1 MYFLYTLGLALW
13 LLVGTPVW
21 LWQMRRHGKH
31 RSALRARLGNV
42 PEQLRHHRKAPIFW
56 VHAVSVGEVL
66 AVSALVSALRTRHPR
81 ARIVVS
87 TVTDTGQMLARKR
100 FGAENVFY
108 FPLDFRFAIRP
119 YMEALRPQL
128 IVIAETEF
136 WPNFLR
142 LAHASGARV
151 AVVNARISDR
161 SFPGYRRVRRWLAH
175 ILQNIDVLLAQTGQ
189 DRERLLAIG
198 APTERVQ
205 VAGNLKFD
213 VPPPEPPPIV
223 HQLRS
228 ALELAEASP
237 VIVAGSTVE
246 GEEPLLLRAFET
258 VLTRHPRAVMVLA
271 PRHPERFS
279 HVAAM
284 ITDLA
289 IRFWRRSEWQPSRS
303 IAGRVFLLD
312 SIGELASLYALAT
325 VAFVGGSLV
334 ERGGHN
340 ILEAAQYGIPVLVGP
355 HTENFRDIVNLFRD
369 AGAVRLV
376 GPAEL
381 PLVLTELVE
390 NEPERKVMGQ
400 RALETLQAHRGATER
415 TLQALEELLARAPQ
429 AGEDEAA
436 GYVSTDNSGGSSA
449 AEPLP

>member
-1 MYFLYTLGLALW
+1 MYSLYTLGLALW
-13 LLVGTPVW
+13 LLLGTPVW

-31 RSALRARLGNV
+31 RAGLRARLGRV
-42 PEQLRHHRKAPIFW
+42 PERLRHHRKAPIFW

-66 AVSALVSALRTRHPR
+66 AISGLVGQLRACHPR
-81 ARIVVS
+81 ARVVVS
-87 TVTDTGQMLARKR
+87 TVTDTGQMLARQR

-108 FPLDFRFAIRP
+108 FPLDFAFAIGS
-119 YMEALRPQL
+119 YLEALRPPL
-128 IVIAETEF
+128 VVLAETEF

-161 SFPGYRRVRRWLAH
+161 SFPGYRRVRRWLGRV
-175 ILQNIDVLLAQTGQ
+175 LQNVDLLLAQTEQ

-198 APTERVQ
+198 APAERVR

-213 VPPPEPPPIV
+213 VPAPEPPPIV
-223 HQLRS
+223 QQLRS

-258 VLTRHPRAVMVLA
+258 VLTRHPRAVMILA
-271 PRHPERFS
+271 PRHPERFH

-284 ITDLA
+284 ISGLC

-340 ILEAAQYGIPVLVGP
+340 ILEAAQYGVPVLVGP

-369 AGAVRLV
+369 AGAVRVV

-390 NEPERKVMGQ
+390 NEAERKAMGQ

-415 TLQALEELLARAPQ
+415 TLQALGALLASESQ
-429 AGEDEAA
+429 VGGGDAA
-436 GYVSTDNSGGSSA
+436 SCVSTSDSGNSGPA
-449 AEPLP
+449 ASQP